1 MISVPIK
8 LYSPPTEYMYET
20 MNNFKEAMQSFGYI
34 FEQDFYMSHDKIYSY
49 DRINETINTT
59 MHIHNYALLYDKK
72 VREFL
77 LEYII

>member
-1 MISVPIK
+1 
-8 LYSPPTEYMYET
+8 
-20 MNNFKEAMQSFGYI
+20 MQSFGYI
-34 FEQDFYMSHDKIYSY
+34 LEQDFSVSNEGFYSY
-49 DRINETINTT
+49 DRINKTINTT